1 MSHEEDFIMQT
12 SGQVSSAPLRRGSG
26 AGRECLPPE
35 GSPKL
40 APTRANSASS
50 SSSTLREVTR
60 VPPPPGGRDVFF
72 CTALPVPRV
81 PRRSSHTRKR
91 AICHRWRRGCWS
103 RRAPSV
109 SPKPPSVRGC
119 LPDAKLGVP
128 REGKRTLYT
137 RHLSQ
142 QRTSHLPSKN
152 NLQASPLLDPWAP

>member
-1 MSHEEDFIMQT
+1 MQT

-26 AGRECLPPE
+26 AGRECLAPE

-91 AICHRWRRGCWS
+91 AICHRWRRGCRS
-103 RRAPSV
+103 RRAPSA
-109 SPKPPSVRGC
+109 PNLPPSEGACPTQNWGYLGKEKGLSTRGIYPNREPP
-119 LPDAKLGVP
+119 LPAK
-128 REGKRTLYT
+128 T
-137 RHLSQ
+137 
-142 QRTSHLPSKN
+142 